1 MLGDS
6 LLLNENSR
14 YIYYDRSGHVWQ
26 IDAYQTDQISRY
38 ACDYYNSTPV
48 SECYILKWALYTFG
62 ASNYVVYP
70 AHPNPNVVEMS
81 LMKEEPDLKQWSS
94 GNLKDE

>member
-1 MLGDS
+1 MHATTTT
-6 LLLNENSR
+6 LLL
-14 YIYYDRSGHVWQ
+14 
-26 IDAYQTDQISRY
+26 
-38 ACDYYNSTPV
+38 

-70 AHPNPNVVEMS
+70 AHPNPNVVEMP

>member
-1 MLGDS
+1 MS
-6 LLLNENSR
+6 SVIVIFWR
-14 YIYYDRSGHVWQ
+14 M
-26 IDAYQTDQISRY
+26 DAYQIDQIRRHTT
-38 ACDYYNSTPV
+38 STL

-70 AHPNPNVVEMS
+70 AHPNPKVVEM
-81 LMKEEPDLKQWSS
+81 LVMKEELDLKQWSS